1 MAKISQADGSYH
13 LNFCHTLQCY
23 IFATVNLIFF
33 RKMKKILFTII
44 SCAAVA
50 TAFAGGTNVNT
61 NHATAYLR
69 SVARGTTLD
78 PDAVYHNPAGAS
90 FMKDGFH
97 FSLNIQEAIQN
108 KKTISTFDAFAYNV
122 NNSGNPTKEYV
133 GKTFAPVIPSFDLVW
148 KKKRWAVMAS
158 FGIGGGGGSATYQN
172 GLASFE
178 SMLAQIPYGV
188 GMAATGGKQGL
199 PYSMD
204 MNIKGNSMT
213 FQGQVGVS
221 FRITDWLAVA
231 AQARLSYASKSYN
244 GYLKNIQMLNP
255 TTNQMIAAPQFFNA
269 MASQYQAG
277 AQAGNQEALAA
288 YTQYMTYAAMTSDH
302 TLDVKQKGWAV
313 SPVVALMFNHKGW
326 AASVKYEFRSDLDL
340 TTSAAEVSAKDPV
353 IGDIFPDGGITP
365 ADMPALLAIA
375 ASRTFADKVTLTLE
389 WHHYFDK
396 KAQNSYTAAILGNTN
411 EYLAGVEYTISDKW
425 LVSAGYQYTDYNL
438 NTALYSDL
446 DFAINAHA
454 VGFGFAYNFSEHIR
468 LNAGVMKPFYEQV
481 EKVSTVYNNNS
492 LNLGGKDIFKNS
504 RWAWGLGV
512 DFHF

>member
-1 MAKISQADGSYH
+1 
-13 LNFCHTLQCY
+13 
-23 IFATVNLIFF
+23 
-33 RKMKKILFTII
+33 MKKFLLTII

-90 FMKDGFH
+90 FMTDGFH
-97 FSLNIQEAIQN
+97 FSLNIQEAVQN
-108 KKTISTFDAFAYNV
+108 KKTISTFAPFAYNA
-122 NNSGNPTKEYV
+122 NNTGNPTKEFV

-158 FGIGGGGGSATYQN
+158 FGIGGGGGSATYEN

-178 SMLAQIPYGV
+178 SMLSQIPYGV
-188 GMAATGGKQGL
+188 GMTATQGQQGF

-204 MNIKGNSMT
+204 MNISGNSMT

-231 AQARLSYASKSYN
+231 AQARLSYATKSYN
-244 GYLKNIQMLNP
+244 GYLKNIQMYNP
-255 TTNQMIAAPQFFNA
+255 LTQAMGSAPAFFQA
-269 MASQYQAG
+269 MANQYAAG

-288 YTQYMTYAAMTSDH
+288 YTQYMTYAAMTADH
-302 TLDVKQKGWAV
+302 ELDVKQKGFGV

-326 AASVKYEFRSDLDL
+326 AASVKYEFRTNLDL
-340 TTSAAEVSAKDPV
+340 KTQAAEVSANDPV
-353 IGDIFPDGGITP
+353 ISGIFPNGAVTA
-365 ADMPALLAIA
+365 ADMPAQLAIA
-375 ASRTFADKVTLTLE
+375 ASRNFNDKVKLTVE

-396 KAQNSYTAAILGNTN
+396 GAQNGYSAAILGNTN
-411 EYLAGVEYTISDKW
+411 EYLAGVEYYINNKW
-425 LVSAGYQYTDYNL
+425 LVSAGYQYTDFNIDV
-438 NTALYSDL
+438 AQYSDL

-454 VGFGFAYNFSEHIR
+454 VGFGFAYNFNDHIR
-468 LNAGVMKPFYEQV
+468 LNAGVMKPFYEEV
-481 EKVSTVYNNNS
+481 VKESAIYNGNS
-492 LNLGGKDIFKNS
+492 LGLGGKDVFKNS